1 MQSAGKNKIN
11 REANDYG
18 IDDPVNITCATVDHE
33 TTRKPAMTLAKE
45 QIKNHIGACETKASD
60 QYMVREPQQRNHK

>member
-18 IDDPVNITCATVDHE
+18 IDDPVNIASTTTDDE
-33 TTRKPAMTLAKE
+33 TTKKPVMASTEE
-45 QIKNHIGACETKASD
+45 QIKTHIGARETKASD
-60 QYMVREPQQRNHK
+60 Q